1 MPEQTD
7 AEAMLS
13 AINKITN
20 AYREGLLTALDSL
33 RTCVTV
39 EMAEAL
45 PDFSAASRAFSEGY
59 LVALDNI
66 EGLLRVPA

>member
-1 MPEQTD
+1 MTD
-7 AEAMLS
+7 EEAMTS
-13 AINKITN
+13 AIRKITN
-20 AYREGLLTALDSL
+20 AYRLGLLTALDNL

-45 PDFSAASRAFSEGY
+45 PDFNAASRAFSEGY